1 MPNNM
6 KTYFLVSFLFLA
18 RLLYASDGSGWSN
31 SEPSSPE
38 TFIANAAVPVPPL
51 GFNSLKAESA
61 ESPLAPILTGGNSA
75 DLITPEI
82 QSLAD
87 GLQNDP
93 IKIFNHVFNH
103 IDFQAY
109 YGSKKGA
116 LMTMLEGKGN
126 AFDTSSLLVSLLRA
140 SGYEASYKIG
150 PAIFNYSTLSTW
162 LGLTE
167 YPLADKTD
175 AQIIAIFGGTLP
187 SGFTVLQ
194 GRQFINASTFLTPR
208 GYPIVSYVDGD
219 HFVFDHVWVRV
230 TIGGVFYEID
240 PSLKG
245 RTESDPTNFLSAS
258 GYNRT
263 TFLNAVGGT
272 AGTGSIG
279 TNSIKQIS
287 QTAIATQLS
296 SLSTAATSWLRMNRP
311 TAAIDT
317 LLQGRRIDQ
326 REISNFNQAFTISAV
341 PTPWHPSILTVSAL
355 PESYMAKL
363 NITLGVYNYT
373 SKAFTTTYHTG
384 TIKAPELMGKK
395 LALTFN
401 GSGASTANLYL
412 EDTIWRTQNVP
423 LAGVDIK
430 LEFTH
435 DHYEWVW
442 NGSAYVKQS
451 VGKNKGFNVRNY
463 RKGVDFAYALPYG
476 FDVNGKLMRL
486 RQEKLDRHLRNHLL
500 ESSREVRTE
509 VLNIIGL
516 NWLYQTELSDLL
528 VSANTNV
535 SHASHHRI
543 GRVGQEEAFYIDV
556 DTQQYSNVSRATTS
570 EMSNIVPVGSMFQS
584 AMEHSVIEQTQGT
597 ANQAASTIKMLH
609 LANQANKRIFRAN
622 SGNWTTGANIRGQ
635 LTGFAATLLAAL
647 DASIAAGGT
656 ILVPEAGNLVIGSW
670 TGSGYAAQTGNA
682 TQLYISGGYKGAFNS
697 QNGLVSSAPLVNLGL
712 SEPGFYS
719 NGSSAQNIPYTSN
732 TPRYFAAD
740 PVDMATGSFNL
751 DKLDLQLGATEPRG
765 LSFSRHYDANRR
777 FDNAPGLGY
786 GWTHNYYGRCVV
798 RSSIKGSLGEVTP
811 AQMVPWLVAAAVA
824 RDVYGSTTT
833 AKAWAVPTLIAQ
845 WATDQ
850 LTNNGVSITMGANT
864 IEFVKM
870 PDGSYAPPAG
880 STMTLAKVSNQYKLT
895 KRHGTTITFRTDG
908 WIESIR
914 DLQNNQADFAYS
926 GGNLTSVTDCY
937 GRVLTL
943 GWSGGRITTV
953 SDGTGRSVGYGYSPA
968 GDLIS
973 ATDVEGKIWY
983 YDHDTDHQIQRLRDP
998 LNRTITENFFDSSG
1012 RVVQQKSM
1020 GDNSRVWKLHYS
1032 GFINIEEDPTGAK
1045 RLFYYDDRGRSIG
1058 VGDALGNTTGMA
1070 YDGQDHLILSTT
1082 PKFEFSS
1089 FEYDADHNLIRETDP
1104 QDEIT
1109 DYFYDAQL
1117 RLQRINDKM
1126 GDNTY
1131 FDYTAT
1137 HQLETLTNQLN
1148 HAISYTYHPNG
1159 LLWTMKDAENKTTTT
1174 LYDAF
1179 GNPNKVT
1186 YQDATFQSMT
1196 SNARGDVLTITDPE
1210 GRTVTSTY
1218 NKRRQ
1223 PLTSTLPTIVGD
1235 PAATITNAYDDA
1247 GNLESTTDAKL
1258 NITSHTYNALTN
1270 HLASIFPA
1278 LPAGNNVITSAYDVR
1293 DWATGSSNSLG
1304 HTATTEYDAAHRS
1317 AAVFDPLNR
1326 RTENLYD
1333 ANGRATQAKDPL
1345 NRVTQQI
1352 WNSRGEKERSTDA
1365 LNKNT
1370 DSLYNRIGNLTKL
1383 TNRRGKFYLFGY
1395 DFAKRPTSFT
1405 TPTGKNTVTTYFGN
1419 NQVKTIQ
1426 EPSTQTTTLA
1436 YNGRNLVQSK
1446 IDPTGTITYGYD
1458 NSTLLKTV
1466 TESATVITRTYDE
1479 RGRLKT
1485 FTTADGDLIQYK
1497 YDANNNLTRLTYPD
1511 GKQVNYTYNARNLLV
1526 TVTDWSNRTTTYTY
1540 DRLGRLTGT
1549 LRPNGT
1555 ANQIAHD
1562 AANQLTSIKETS
1574 GGKLI
1579 NYLAFQYDAAGQI
1592 KSRLRAPLVNSG
1604 WQHPALVATYD
1615 DDNRLLTAN
1624 GTNVTHDV
1632 DGNMTRSVG
1641 ILPTSL
1647 STAVDLTYNSRN
1659 QLTNAAGVSYT
1670 YDAEGRR
1677 RTLSDATGT
1686 TRDIIDPSGK
1696 LLVRISPSGTKTY
1709 YVYGLGLLYEA
1720 NQADATKTYH
1730 FDQVGSTL
1738 LRTDD
1743 SGKVIGQAE
1752 YSAYGLTTWKQ
1763 GDMATPFL
1771 YNGQAGVQ
1779 TDPNGLL
1786 NMRARYYS
1794 PYLMRFLNADPIGFS
1809 GGSNWFAYA
1818 DGNPISLSDP
1828 FGLCADRNACTGGTG
1843 RGGVSVPFPDLSPI
1857 TNSILGVTRSIGD
1870 QNPWIGEAISAV
1882 SYNLPLEALG
1892 PNPGMFFEGLVVKG
1906 AQAANSEVTVYRAF
1920 GGDSRAQGFSWTT
1933 ADPRTV
1939 SNFRDVA
1946 GLPSGGA
1953 SGATNTAEFLI
1964 QGKVN
1969 PADII
1974 KSRPA
1979 LPLDGNRGGL
1989 PEFIIDPNNVRLN
2002 NFSVLK
2008 P

>member
-1 MPNNM
+1 M
-6 KTYFLVSFLFLA
+6 KAYFFIPFLLLSG
-18 RLLYASDGSGWSN
+18 LLYASDGSGWSN
-31 SEPSSPE
+31 SEPSSSE
-38 TFIANAAVPVPPL
+38 TFIANAAVPVSPFS
-51 GFNSLKAESA
+51 FNSLEFESS

-150 PAIFNYSTLSTW
+150 PAIFHYPTLSTW

-175 AQIIAIFGGTLP
+175 AQIIAIFGGALP

-219 HFVFDHVWVRV
+219 NFVFDHVWVRV
-230 TIGGVFYEID
+230 TIGGTNYEID

-245 RTESDPTNFLSAS
+245 HIEFDPTNFLSAS
-258 GYNRT
+258 GYDRT
-263 TFLNAVGGT
+263 TFLNAAGGT

-287 QTAIATQLS
+287 EPAIATQLAT
-296 SLSTAATSWLRMNRP
+296 LSTAATSWLRANRP

-317 LLQGRRIDQ
+317 LLQGRRIAQ
-326 REISNFNQAFTISAV
+326 REIANFNQAFTISAV

-373 SKAFTTTYHTG
+373 SKTFTTTYHTG
-384 TIKAPELMGKK
+384 TIKSPELMGQK
-395 LALTFN
+395 LALTFS
-401 GSGASTANLYL
+401 GSGGSTANLYL
-412 EDTIWRTQNVP
+412 EDTIWRTENVP

-451 VGKNKGFNVRNY
+451 IGKNKGFNVRNY
-463 RKGVDFAYALPYG
+463 RKGADFAYALPYG

-486 RQEKLDRHLRNHLL
+486 RQEKLDRHLRNNLL

-609 LANQANKRIFRAN
+609 LANQADKRIFRAN
-622 SGNWTTGANIRGQ
+622 SGNWSTGANIRGQ
-635 LTGFAATLLAAL
+635 LTGFSANLLAAL
-647 DASIAAGGT
+647 DASVAAGGT
-656 ILVPEAGNLVIGSW
+656 ILVPEVGNLVIGSW
-670 TGSGYAAQTGNA
+670 TGSGYAAQTGSA

-697 QNGLVSSAPLVNLGL
+697 QNGFVSSAPLVNLGL
-712 SEPGFYS
+712 SEPGFYH
-719 NGSSAQNIPYTSN
+719 NGSSTQNVPYTSN

-751 DKLDLQLGATEPRG
+751 DKLDLQLGTAEPRG

-777 FDNAPGLGY
+777 FDDAPGLGY
-786 GWTHNYYGRCVV
+786 GWTHNYYGRAVV
-798 RSSIKGSLGEVTP
+798 RTSIKGSLGEVTP

-850 LTNNGVSITMGANT
+850 ITNNGVSITMGADT

-870 PDGSYAPPAG
+870 PDGSYSPPAG

-895 KRHGTTITFRTDG
+895 KRHGATITFRTDG

-914 DLQNNQADFAYS
+914 DLHNNQADFAYS
-926 GGNLTSVTDCY
+926 GADLTSVTDSY

-943 GWSGGRITTV
+943 GWSGGRIATV

-968 GDLIS
+968 GDLIA
-973 ATDVEGKIWY
+973 ATDAEGKIWH

-998 LNRTITENFFDSSG
+998 LNRTITENFFDSRG

-1089 FEYDADHNLIRETDP
+1089 FEYDANNNLVQEIDP

-1109 DYFYDAQL
+1109 DYFYDTQL
-1117 RLQRINDKM
+1117 RLERINDKM

-1137 HQLETLTNQLN
+1137 HQLDTLTNQLN

-1159 LLWTMKDAENKTTTT
+1159 LLWTVKDAENKTTTT

-1196 SNARGDVLTITDPE
+1196 SNARGDVLTIADPE
-1210 GRTVTSTY
+1210 GRTVTNTY

-1223 PLTSTLPTIVGD
+1223 PLTSTLPTIVGE

-1247 GNLESTTDAKL
+1247 GNLESTTDAKS
-1258 NITSHTYNALTN
+1258 NVTSHTYNALTN
-1270 HLASIFPA
+1270 HLASTFPA
-1278 LPAGNNVITSAYDVR
+1278 LPAGNNVITSAYDIR

-1304 HTATTEYDAAHRS
+1304 HTAITEYDAAHRPT
-1317 AAVFDPLNR
+1317 AVIDPLIR
-1326 RTENLYD
+1326 RTESFYD
-1333 ANGRATQAKDPL
+1333 ENGQITDIKDPL
-1345 NRVTQQI
+1345 NRFTKSV
-1352 WNSRGEKERSTDA
+1352 WNERGEKERATDA
-1365 LNKNT
+1365 LNKHT

-1395 DFAKRPTSFT
+1395 DDAKRPTSST
-1405 TPTGKNTVTTYFGN
+1405 TPTGKNTVTAYFDN
-1419 NQVKTIQ
+1419 NQVRTIQ

-1436 YNGRNLVQSK
+1436 YNGKNLVSSK
-1446 IDPTGTITYGYD
+1446 IDPAGSITYGYD
-1458 NSTLLKTV
+1458 DSGLPETV
-1466 TESATVITRTYDE
+1466 VEGAATITRTYDE

-1497 YDANNNLTRLTYPD
+1497 YDANNNLIRLTYPAD
-1511 GKQVNYTYNARNLLV
+1511 AAHPAGKQVIYVYNSRNLLES
-1526 TVTDWSNRTTTYTY
+1526 VTDWSSRITTYSY
-1540 DRLGRLTGT
+1540 DRLGRLTGMT
-1549 LRPNGT
+1549 RPNGT

-1562 AANQLTSIKETS
+1562 AANQLTSIKES
-1574 GGKLI
+1574 GGGKLI
-1579 NYLAFQYDAAGQI
+1579 SYLAFQYDAASQI
-1592 KSRLRAPLVNSG
+1592 KSRFRAPLVNSG
-1604 WQHPALVATYD
+1604 WQHPTFTATYD
-1615 DDNRLLTAN
+1615 DDNRLLTAS
-1624 GTNVTHDV
+1624 GQSVTHDA
-1632 DGNMTRSVG
+1632 DGNMTLG
-1641 ILPTSL
+1641 PITPTSGSVAL
-1647 STAVDLTYNSRN
+1647 GYNSRN
-1659 QLTNAAGVSYT
+1659 QLISAAGTSYI

-1677 RTLSDATGT
+1677 RNFTNATGI
-1686 TRDIIDPSGK
+1686 TREVIDPSGK
-1696 LLVRISPSGTKTY
+1696 FLIRIQPSGAKTY

-1720 NQADATKTYH
+1720 DQSDATKTYH
-1730 FDQVGSTL
+1730 FDQVGSTIA
-1738 LRTDD
+1738 RTDGT
-1743 SGKVIGQAE
+1743 GKLIGRAE
-1752 YSAYGLTTWKQ
+1752 YSAYGITFWKE
-1763 GDMATPFL
+1763 GDMDTPFL

-1779 TDPNGLL
+1779 TDSNGLL

-1794 PYLMRFLNADPIGFS
+1794 PYLMRFLNSDPIGFS
-1809 GGSNWFAYA
+1809 GGPNWFAYA
-1818 DGNPISLSDP
+1818 DGNPISKSDP
-1828 FGLCADRNACTGGTG
+1828 FGLATFGVGLQAGGGVLLGLTGSAGLYVGKSGWNPFTGWSSGLLFSGGGGIAAGAGGSGAVFVQLTDAANVNNLKGPGFEVGVSGGELVVGGIDYVGGLGNTNGNNFPVNTTTFKGISLNLGVGGGTPVEG
-1843 RGGVSVPFPDLSPI
+1843 HA
-1857 TNSILGVTRSIGD
+1857 NVTGTA
-1870 QNPWIGEAISAV
+1870 G
-1882 SYNLPLEALG
+1882 
-1892 PNPGMFFEGLVVKG
+1892 
-1906 AQAANSEVTVYRAF
+1906 
-1920 GGDSRAQGFSWTT
+1920 WTT
-1933 ADPRTV
+1933 EPWPSAPASPPTPSVFGTPRPIPGYVPPVTK
-1939 SNFRDVA
+1939 A
-1946 GLPSGGA
+1946 
-1953 SGATNTAEFLI
+1953 
-1964 QGKVN
+1964 
-1969 PADII
+1969 
-1974 KSRPA
+1974 
-1979 LPLDGNRGGL
+1979 
-1989 PEFIIDPNNVRLN
+1989 RL
-2002 NFSVLK
+2002 K
-2008 P
+2008 